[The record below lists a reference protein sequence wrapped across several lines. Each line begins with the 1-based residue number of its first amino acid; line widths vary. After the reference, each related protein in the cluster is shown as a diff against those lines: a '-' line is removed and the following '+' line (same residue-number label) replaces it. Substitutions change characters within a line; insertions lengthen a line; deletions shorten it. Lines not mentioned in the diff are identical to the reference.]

1 MVNFHSSRLIF
12 LKFQVLKCI
21 LGVLASKDFHEISQI
36 CSADE
41 YLSSTMHIF
50 SSELYLDAI
59 FCKKLPFLAKKSA
72 SNFFGPQLGKTKLI
86 FLFYTFFRTSMQKIG
101 DGYFFF
107 QNSWNWAFGLAD
119 IWPQTT
125 NTKLRQDPVWYLLP
139 WNNWKTG
146 VWDRYGIFYHAT
158 MIRLSPS
165 NVVEHHV
172 ERVAIL

>member
-101 DGYFFF
+101 DGFFF
-107 QNSWNWAFGLAD
+107 FFFSKGFGLAD
-119 IWPQTT
+119 IWP
-125 NTKLRQDPVWYLLP
+125 P
-139 WNNWKTG
+139 WFICRSFFFVSCKVQWGLCKNSPNWRRNFKS
-146 VWDRYGIFYHAT
+146 F
-158 MIRLSPS
+158 
-165 NVVEHHV
+165 EKKK
-172 ERVAIL
+172 